1 MVMSLLFA
9 AIRCSLLPNFTFKNK
24 ASLLQKLNRGA
35 ANVNHRQ
42 RPRNSVAPRRPGW
55 LGARVNS
62 ATSGTT
68 AALLN
73 HIDRYLDGLPRRD
86 GRAEDFGPLT
96 LFVRGSAGPALH
108 AQPTR
113 GWSERGGRRVTTAD
127 VEAVLARQ
135 RALGVAPSFEWVDSS
150 APALRT
156 AAEDAGLKVTERPL
170 LVLPAAAP
178 TPTAFVGNVS
188 DGVSVLTL
196 TADDPHLPSAVAA
209 PHLAFAEIGTHVGE
223 AGTAELAERVGT
235 LTVEITRTADRVRA
249 GRTTL
254 VAAVRNGAALS
265 SGLFPGIVEGVTEVC
280 AVGTLPAA
288 RRQGLALAVT
298 AALVVRARGSGAH
311 TVFLGATDE
320 TVARIYARL
329 GFRHIGTYLE
339 AEPPE

>member
-1 MVMSLLFA
+1 
-9 AIRCSLLPNFTFKNK
+9 
-24 ASLLQKLNRGA
+24 
-35 ANVNHRQ
+35 
-42 RPRNSVAPRRPGW
+42 VAPRASRW
-55 LGARVNS
+55 LGARVNT

-68 AALLN
+68 ADLLD
-73 HIDRYLDGLPRRD
+73 HIDRYLDGLPRGD

-96 LFVRGSAGPALH
+96 LFVRESAGHALH

-135 RALGVAPSFEWVDSS
+135 RALGVAATFEWVDSS
-150 APALRT
+150 APALWT
-156 AAEDAGLKVTERPL
+156 AAEAAGLKVTARPM

-178 TPTAFVGNVS
+178 TPAAFASNVP
-188 DGVSVLTL
+188 DGVSVLTPS
-196 TADDPHLPSAVAA
+196 ADDPHLPSAVAV
-209 PHLAFAEIGTHVGE
+209 PHLAFAEIGTRVGE
-223 AGTAELAERVGT
+223 TGAAELAARVRT
-235 LTVEITRTADRVRA
+235 LTTEIERTADRVRA

-265 SGLFPGIVEGVTEVC
+265 SGQFPGIVEGVAEIC

-298 AALVVRARGSGAH
+298 AELVARARESGAH
-311 TVFLGATDE
+311 TVFLSATDE

-329 GFRHIGTYLE
+329 GFRRIGTYLE
-339 AEPPE
+339 AELPG